1 MNGDL
6 KDVVLSTIEAILDAQ
21 LSAAQRLGYQ
31 PDETELK
38 RQSKSM
44 SQVDMAFD
52 ILARGR
58 SPVRDSEIIDR
69 IQKHFDVSVDRE
81 NLARSP
87 TRKSEAYTGSAV
99 PASDPFAS
107 S

>member
-1 MNGDL
+1 MNDDL
-6 KDVVLSTIEAILDAQ
+6 KDVVLSTIEASLDAQ
-21 LSAAQRLGYQ
+21 LRAVQRLRNQ
-31 PDETELK
+31 PDETALK

-58 SPVRDSEIIDR
+58 SPVHVSEIIDS

-81 NLARSP
+81 NMARST

-99 PASDPFAS
+99 PASDLFA
-107 S
+107 